1 MQLHRFASKCHSGGD
16 SSLTHR
22 GLISFFF
29 LYNALDQVA
38 VERVRGVSVTKA
50 PSPLI
55 AALVMVQNA
64 AWTLC
69 LADAHQ
75 GWHHWVLRAESGICL
90 HPLLC
95 AFPVCMA
102 VR

>member
-1 MQLHRFASKCHSGGD
+1 MEE
-16 SSLTHR
+16 SLALYI
-22 GLISFFF
+22 GVELVF

-38 VERVRGVSVTKA
+38 VERLRRVSVTK
-50 PSPLI
+50 PLSPLI

-75 GWHHWVLRAESGICL
+75 GWRHWVLRAESGICL